1 MSNDKQFAG
10 QLDGEEVLLVFRRH
24 PIVMRKGFYFVGAG
38 VLIGA
43 LIGMFNS
50 KDLVSTSEFFTKFFG
65 PVGIGLLLGLIGF
78 FYFWIGWYYSLCIV
92 TDERFVSITQKGIFK
107 QRTVNDINLPR
118 ILSVNYEIHGFFE
131 TVLGFGTI
139 IIQTLVGDLV
149 IKNVPHPAQTQAQVV
164 KAIKE
169 SGVVLDEEVSTS

>member
-10 QLDGEEVLLVFRRH
+10 QLDDEEVLLVFRRH
-24 PIVMRKGFYFVGAG
+24 PIVMRKGFYFVAAG

-50 KDLVSTSEFFTKFFG
+50 KDLVSTSDFFVKFFS
-65 PVGIGLLLGLIGF
+65 PVGFGLVLGLVGF

-149 IKNVPHPAQTQAQVV
+149 IKNVPRPAQTQAQVV